1 MRISRQIGLYFL
13 ILLLPA
19 TTASYSQVVVERS
32 DNKVVIS
39 GIAYYIHLV
48 KKGETAYSVSKAYG
62 IKVEDLVKENPPA
75 LYGLTEG
82 QTLRIPITSINAVR
96 TEQVTAT
103 SKRQRDEVNFI
114 YHTLNPGETIYFLS
128 KLYGVS
134 DNEIIQSN
142 PGIDINKLSVG
153 AEIAIP
159 RRKFMSDR
167 QKFEIPDK
175 RYIYHKVQK
184 GESLSSIAQ
193 FYGLSVKEFR
203 KENRDLRF
211 PQVGDY
217 VRIPGDKAIEITEN
231 IALKTDPVAAP
242 RADTVIVAKRPA
254 GYTGFRELSGSLNV
268 AVLLPF
274 YFKENAVR
282 IEIDSSRMVK
292 GKRVYKENKRPD
304 DWIYPGSLDF
314 VEMYEGILLAADSLR
329 SLGVNINLF
338 AYDIKSDTVELS
350 RLLKSGKLADM
361 DLIIG
366 PVYSNNLARVSE
378 YAREAGIPVVSPVPL
393 YNNSVL
399 TGNPTLFMTNS
410 SLEVSQRALAKK
422 LSEYAGRNFVFIH
435 ADSLGVDEDVK
446 RFKNLIITEL
456 TNWMPYEEIKFKEL
470 LFFSRSMF
478 DNDSINRLG
487 HALSGQVENVVIIA
501 SEDAPVISETIMDV
515 HGLSKKYNVKVFG
528 YPILREL
535 ENLDPRYFFDLDI
548 MVYSPFWI
556 DYSHKDVRQFNADFR
571 MKFMT
576 QPSEKS
582 FAWQGYD
589 IAWYFISGLAV
600 HGKDFIRTPW
610 IHRPDLLHTEYDF
623 VSKTNQDGFENQ
635 KLFLVHFTKDF
646 EITLAEGK
654 KTSRINPE
662 MRE

>member
-1 MRISRQIGLYFL
+1 MRINNKINLFIL
-13 ILLLPA
+13 ILLFLLS
-19 TTASYSQVVVERS
+19 TASYSQVVVERS

-39 GIAYYIHLV
+39 GVAYYIHLV

-62 IKVEDLVKENPPA
+62 IKVEELVKENPPA
-75 LYGLTEG
+75 LYGLNEG
-82 QTLRIPITSINAVR
+82 QALRIPVNSVIAA
-96 TEQVTAT
+96 E
-103 SKRQRDEVNFI
+103 SKPVPAAAKKQHDETNFI

-142 PGIDINKLSVG
+142 PGMDINKLSVG

-167 QKFEIPDK
+167 QKFDIPDK
-175 RYIYHKVQK
+175 KYIYHKVEK

-193 FYGLSVKEFR
+193 IYGLTVKELR

-211 PQVGDY
+211 PQAGDY
-217 VRIPGDKAIEITEN
+217 LRIPGTLAPEIQEAIVEKKDSVAVTPAESVKAAGI
-231 IALKTDPVAAP
+231 PV
-242 RADTVIVAKRPA
+242 
-254 GYTGFRELSGSLNV
+254 GYTRFKELTGSLDV

-274 YFKENAVR
+274 YFNENADR

-292 GKRVYKENKRPD
+292 GKRVSREIKRPE

-314 VEMYEGILLAADSLR
+314 VEMYEGILLAADTLR
-329 SLGVNINLF
+329 SLGLDINLF
-338 AYDIKSDTVELS
+338 AYDIQSDTIELS
-350 RLLKSGKLADM
+350 RLIRSGKLADM

-366 PVYSNNLARVSE
+366 PVYSHNLARVSA

-393 YNNSVL
+393 FNSSVL
-399 TGNPTLFMTNS
+399 TGNPTLFMANS
-410 SLEVSQRALAKK
+410 SLEVAQKALAKK
-422 LSEYAGRNFVFIH
+422 LSEYADHNFVFIH

-456 TNWMPYEEIKFKEL
+456 SNWMPYDEIKFKEL

-487 HALSGQVENVVIIA
+487 HALSSQTENVIIIA

-515 HGLSKKYNVKVFG
+515 HGLLKKFNAKVFG
-528 YPILREL
+528 YPVMRDL

-548 MVYSPFWI
+548 LIYSPFWI
-556 DYSHKDVRQFNADFR
+556 DYTQKDVKEFNADFR

-576 QPSEKS
+576 QPSEHS

-589 IAWYFISGLAV
+589 IAYYFLSGLAL
-600 HGKDFIRTPW
+600 HGKEFITSPS

-623 VSKTNQDGFENQ
+623 VSKTNEDGYENQ
-635 KLFLVHFTKDF
+635 KLFLIHYTKEFDV
-646 EITLAEGK
+646 TLAEEK
-654 KTSRINPE
+654 KAPQ
-662 MRE
+662 

>member
-1 MRISRQIGLYFL
+1 MRIFRQISLYFL
-13 ILLLPA
+13 ILLLLVSSV
-19 TTASYSQVVVERS
+19 SYSQVVVQRS

-39 GIAYYIHLV
+39 GVAYYIHLV
-48 KKGETAYSVSKAYG
+48 KKGETAYSVSRAYG

-75 LYGLTEG
+75 LYGLTDG
-82 QTLRIPITSINAVR
+82 QTLRIPITSVTGVK
-96 TEQVTAT
+96 TEPVPQT
-103 SKRQRDEVNFI
+103 SKKQRDEANFI
-114 YHTLNPGETIYFLS
+114 YHTLNPGETIYFLA

-142 PGIDINKLSVG
+142 PDIDINKLSVG
-153 AEIAIP
+153 AEVAIP

-193 FYGLSVKEFR
+193 FYGLSVKELR

-217 VRIPGDKAIEITEN
+217 VRIPGDKALEITEE
-231 IALKTDPVAAP
+231 VAVKSDSVVAP
-242 RADTVIVAKRPA
+242 PADTAIVPKRPA
-254 GYTGFRELSGSLNV
+254 GVTSFRELSGSLNV

-292 GKRVYKENKRPD
+292 GKKVYKEIKRPE

-314 VEMYEGILLAADSLR
+314 VEMYEGILLAADTLR
-329 SLGVNINLF
+329 ALGLNITLNAF
-338 AYDIKSDTVELS
+338 DIKSDTVDLS
-350 RLLKSGKLADM
+350 RLIKSGKLADM

-366 PVYSNNLARVSE
+366 PVYSHNLARVSE
-378 YAREAGIPVVSPVPL
+378 YAKEIGIPVVSPVPL

-410 SLEVSQRALAKK
+410 SLEVSQKALAKK
-422 LSEYAGRNFVFIH
+422 LSEYADHNFVFIH

-456 TNWMPYEEIKFKEL
+456 TNWVPYEEIKFKEL

-487 HALSGQVENVVIIA
+487 HALSGQIDNVVIIA
-501 SEDAPVISETIMDV
+501 SEDASVISETIMDV
-515 HGLSKKYNVKVFG
+515 HGLTKKHNVKVFG
-528 YPILREL
+528 YPILRQL

-548 MVYSPFWI
+548 LVYTSFWI
-556 DYSHKDVRQFNADFR
+556 DYTHKDVRQFNSDFR

-576 QPSEKS
+576 QPSETS

-589 IAWYFISGLAV
+589 IAYYFLSGLAV
-600 HGKDFIRTPW
+600 HGKDFISTPW
-610 IHRPDLLHTEYDF
+610 IHRPNLLHSEYDF

-635 KLFLVHFTKDF
+635 KLYLIHFTKDF
-646 EITLAEGK
+646 DVTLAEEK
-654 KTSRINPE
+654 KTSQ
-662 MRE
+662 